1 MNVRNNKTAMEQ
13 DADADVPLIQASVVV
28 AEEEPYG
35 EIRTEYVVIDE
46 YFDDRNSNLNNVLSL
61 DSTDSFRSTASS
73 PVQNIDSTDSNST
86 SNSNRDEPQDIHHE
100 YQQEGTFTTSKVD
113 PSKTVGAWAAGI
125 VLGFLMGVGP
135 SLSMALGV
143 GAAYYS
149 QQEEG
154 VAGDVAR
161 AIGDVA
167 LLSHEKFVEVNAK
180 HNLMDAVAKGTVA
193 FSRNCYVFAKKQVGK
208 VLSVADKKTPNSTRQ
223 ASTEEA
229 KTT

>member
-1 MNVRNNKTAMEQ
+1 MEQ
-13 DADADVPLIQASVVV
+13 DADADVPLIHASVVV
-28 AEEEPYG
+28 AEEEAYG

-46 YFDDRNSNLNNVLSL
+46 YFDNRNNNLNNVLSL
-61 DSTDSFRSTASS
+61 DSTDSFRSTTSS
-73 PVQNIDSTDSNST
+73 PVQNIDSTDST
-86 SNSNRDEPQDIHHE
+86 DSNSNSNSNPDEPQDIHHDL
-100 YQQEGTFTTSKVD
+100 QQEGTFTTSKVD

-167 LLSHEKFVEVNAK
+167 LLSHEKLVEVNAK

-193 FSRNCYVFAKKQVGK
+193 FSRNCFVFAKMQVGK
-208 VLSVADKKTPNSTRQ
+208 VLSVAEKKSPNSTRQ